1 MDQRQKNIFILG
13 YDERHGQDVR
23 KIPDAD
29 AFCFHPLL
37 DADEVIH
44 QKNFYID
51 DKLEKAR
58 DVLRSFD
65 GTVDGII
72 CHWDFPAT
80 SMAAILCA
88 EFGLLSPSLEA
99 VLKCSHKYWSRLEQQ
114 AVVPEATPG
123 FCAVD
128 PFDENAP
135 DKITL
140 DYPFWIKP
148 IKGYGSTLGFRIN
161 NRRELDH
168 ALDVIKERI
177 KRIGDPFNRILEKA
191 DLPPELGGVDG
202 NYLIAE
208 KLVHGWEFAPEGYI
222 QHGEFHVH
230 GVIDM
235 VRDKNRKSFLRYE
248 YPSQAP
254 RRIQDRG
261 IAMAEKVLRQI
272 GFDNG
277 CFNMEFF
284 WDEDSDDLWIIEIN
298 PRISQSHC
306 YQFEMVDGMSN
317 HEIAVHVALGDSP
330 QFQHR
335 SGPYRHAAK
344 FLLRHYTQQ
353 DAVVDRAPNDE
364 EISRLAEL
372 QPDTEVV
379 FKAQEGMRLS
389 EIPDQDPYSYILAEV
404 HVAGKT
410 QHEMVKRYHEALEW
424 LPFEFSPVPDDEE
437 T

>member
-1 MDQRQKNIFILG
+1 MAQHRKNIFVLG
-13 YDERHGQDVR
+13 YDKRHVQDIV

-37 DADEVIH
+37 RTDEIVH
-44 QKNFYID
+44 RKNFHID
-51 DKLEKAR
+51 EKLEKAR
-58 DVLRSFD
+58 KVLSSFD
-65 GTVDGII
+65 GTVDAII

-80 SMAAILCA
+80 PMAAILCG

-114 AVVPEATPG
+114 KAAPEATPG
-123 FCAVD
+123 FCVLD
-128 PFDENAP
+128 PFDENAV
-135 DKITL
+135 DKLTL

-161 NRRELDH
+161 NTQDLNR
-168 ALDVIKERI
+168 ALEVIKERI
-177 KRIGDPFNRILEKA
+177 RRIGDPFNTILEKA
-191 DLPPELGGVDG
+191 DLPPELGKVDG

-208 KLVHGWEFAPEGYI
+208 NLIHGREIAPEGYI

-235 VRDKNRKSFLRYE
+235 VRDNNHKSFLRYE

-254 RRIQDRG
+254 HRIQGRA
-261 IAMAEKVLRQI
+261 IELAEKILRQI

-284 WDEDSDDLWIIEIN
+284 WEEASDDLWIIEIN
-298 PRISQSHC
+298 PRISQSHS

-317 HEIAVHVALGDSP
+317 HEVAVHVALGDSP
-330 QFQHR
+330 RFEHGN
-335 SGPYRHAAK
+335 GPRNHAAK

-353 DAVVDRAPNDE
+353 DAVVTRAPDDDQL
-364 EISRLAEL
+364 SRLAEA
-372 QPDTEVV
+372 QPDTRVLL
-379 FKAQEGMRLS
+379 KAKKGMRLS
-389 EIPDQDPYSYILAEV
+389 DIPDQDPYSYVLAEV
-404 HVAGKT
+404 DVAGST
-410 QHEMVKRYHEALEW
+410 QHDMLERYRKAITW
-424 LPFEFSPVPDDEE
+424 LPFEFSPLPEE
-437 T
+437 EKS